1 MPSAE
6 HDRIPLVAAGGLAFS
21 FGVRR
26 VLEGVD
32 LTVTSGEVVGLI
44 GPNGS
49 GKSTLIRVVSGVLTG
64 YGGSVRVEGREV
76 REWPRRALAARLAV
90 VPQETPPTLPF
101 TVLETVLMGRH
112 PHLTGV
118 AFEGEED
125 VRIARRAL
133 ERTGADHLAARPV
146 MELSSGERQRVVFA
160 RALAQQPRILLLDE
174 PTSFLDIRFQVEL
187 YDLVRELAAEGTG
200 VLTALHDLNLAAEY
214 CDRIYLLYSGR
225 VQVAGP
231 ADEVLTYPHL
241 TRVFATDVYVATNDL
256 TGKLIVIPL
265 SARARQ
271 KVGEDRFRQGLT
283 GGPPPGRPAPLS

>member
-1 MPSAE
+1 MSSAE
-6 HDRIPLVAAGGLAFS
+6 RERAPLVAASGLDFS
-21 FGVRR
+21 FGARR

-32 LTVTSGEVVGLI
+32 LTVAPGEVVGLI

-49 GKSTLIRVVSGVLTG
+49 GKSTLIRIVCGVLTG
-64 YGGSVRVEGREV
+64 YGGSVRVQGREV
-76 REWPRRALAARLAV
+76 REWPRRRLAARLAV
-90 VPQETPPTLPF
+90 VPQEIPPSLPF

-112 PHLTGV
+112 PHLAGV

-125 VRIARRAL
+125 LRIARQAL
-133 ERTGADHLAARPV
+133 ERTGAGHLAARPV

-214 CDRIYLLYSGR
+214 CDRILLLRSGR
-225 VQVAGP
+225 VEVAGP
-231 ADEVLTYPHL
+231 ADEVLTSPHL
-241 TRVFATDVYVATNDL
+241 TRVFATDVYVDTTDL

-265 SARARQ
+265 SARARR
-271 KVGEDRFRQGLT
+271 KIEEDGLRP
-283 GGPPPGRPAPLS
+283 GLKPPPEV